1 MIEPMWFWWG
11 GLAPLLCGALGVLAW
26 RLTQRRHPG
35 AGDPCWAQP
44 WPLLGLAGALVLGY
58 GAVYGWPSWPA
69 ADPGQRLLAWALPLA
84 VGVELLNL
92 WLPAKVARPAV
103 RWGLRAL
110 VLLALPRLLL
120 HQTVYVSDLAGPN
133 SRLWSFAVLAGWS
146 GVLALAGLLAQASV
160 QQAAQLNRPRSAGWV
175 LGLTLL
181 ATGLTIAL
189 SSSQTM
195 GQWGLSLAAG
205 LGGAWL
211 VNLRPRKV
219 PHPRPRN
226 GNGNGNE
233 NGNAPS
239 QQDEHVASPEAVP
252 AAAPS
257 ASASASPTVMLHLA
271 IVLWLALLLLGRF
284 LADVNNLHLT
294 LLLLAPQTL
303 WLLRWR
309 RLQRRPWLG
318 VALVTGAT
326 LLPLGFTVV
335 QAVVRFRAAWDAPYA
350 Y

>member
-1 MIEPMWFWWG
+1 MIEPIWFWWG
-11 GLAPLLCGALGVLAW
+11 GLAPLLCGALGVLMW
-26 RLTQRRHPG
+26 RWAQRLSQPAHPG
-35 AGDPCWAQP
+35 AGDPCWARP
-44 WPLLGLAGALVLGY
+44 WPLLGLAAALVLGY

-69 ADPGQRLLAWALPLA
+69 ADPGQRLLAWLLPLA

-92 WLPAKVARPAV
+92 WLPAKVGKPAV

-146 GVLALAGLLAQASV
+146 GALALAGLLAQVSV
-160 QQAAQLNRPRSAGWV
+160 QQAAQLNRPRLAGWV

-211 VNLRPRKV
+211 VNLRPR
-219 PHPRPRN
+219 
-226 GNGNGNE
+226 NE
-233 NGNAPS
+233 NRKAASLQSEG
-239 QQDEHVASPEAVP
+239 VASSDAVP
-252 AAAPS
+252 VAAQP
-257 ASASASPTVMLHLA
+257 ASPPASPTAMLHLA

-309 RLQRRPWLG
+309 QFQRRPWLA

-326 LLPLGFTVV
+326 LLPLGFTVA